1 MKINNVTTL
10 RHISALVS
18 SAIVLVACGGGGGS
32 SYSPPPPPPPPPPPV
47 TFGPNFSEIQAAVF
61 TPTCA
66 VSGCHTGSGAPE
78 DLQLDEANSYTL
90 LVGVASNEDAGVLRV
105 SPGDP
110 DNSYL
115 IQKLEGSAS
124 VGGQMPLNGTPLSQA
139 NIDSIRQWITDG
151 AVDDRV
157 QTLDPIRVSSLS
169 PMPDA
174 VLNAAPT
181 QILAGFDRDPDAST
195 VNMNTFLVEGSGGD
209 GTFGDG
215 NETSITAA
223 SITVPGANLASAV
236 FDLSGVAMQDDTYR
250 VRLLGSGASV
260 ILDMDANALDGEFSG
275 AFPSGDDTAGG
286 DFVATFEIQT
296 PPPVGTTLDEIQAAV
311 FTPNCATAGCHTG
324 PTGNTLPTGM
334 DLTDANAS
342 FASLVGV
349 TSLEDANFMR
359 VEANDPDN
367 SYLIQKLEG
376 TASTG
381 AQMPFGATPLDQAT
395 IDNIRTWI
403 DNGAER

>member
-1 MKINNVTTL
+1 MGT
-10 RHISALVS
+10 
-18 SAIVLVACGGGGGS
+18 
-32 SYSPPPPPPPPPPPV
+32 
-47 TFGPNFSEIQAAVF
+47 
-61 TPTCA
+61 
-66 VSGCHTGSGAPE
+66 
-78 DLQLDEANSYTL
+78 
-90 LVGVASNEDAGVLRV
+90 
-105 SPGDP
+105 
-110 DNSYL
+110 
-115 IQKLEGSAS
+115 AS

-151 AVDDRV
+151 AIDDRV
-157 QTLDPIRVSSLS
+157 QTSDPIRVSSLS

-174 VLNAAPT
+174 ILDVAPA

-215 NETSITAA
+215 NETSITAV

-236 FDLSGVAMQDDTYR
+236 FDLTGVVMQDDTYR

-260 ILDMDANALDGEFSG
+260 ILDMDSNALDGEYTG

-296 PPPVGTTLDEIQAAV
+296 PPPVGITLDEIQAAV
-311 FTPNCATAGCHTG
+311 FSPSCGTAGCHTG
-324 PTGNTLPTGM
+324 PTGNTLPNGM
-334 DLTDANAS
+334 DLTDADAS

-349 TSLEDANFMR
+349 LSLEDANFMR
-359 VEANDPDN
+359 VEANNPDD

-376 TASTG
+376 TASSG
-381 AQMPFGATPLDQAT
+381 ARMPFGGAPLNQAT

-403 DNGAER
+403 TNGAVR